1 MTYVAGHYL
10 LLIFAGACFVDF
22 SEEMTIVYGKYCRNH
37 DEAIAFLGKVLIELI
52 IVQGIIDG

>member
-1 MTYVAGHYL
+1 VAGHCL
-10 LLIFAGACFVDF
+10 LLIFTGACFVDF

-37 DEAIAFLGKVLIELI
+37 DEAIAFLEKVLIELI